1 MADPKKKKPA
11 KTYAEH
17 IAEADA
23 MIAEIEKLTAKSRA
37 KSRAKTKSRR
47 ERMRVPDRFALSDS
61 RLEEAYRKHSWAGHS
76 PSSQMTWELTKSPRA
91 VARHTEGLN
100 RADDAKR
107 GGFRMAPHPSRVSAL
122 TKALKKKK

>member
-11 KTYAEH
+11 KTYAEL

-23 MIAEIEKLTAKSRA
+23 MIAELEKSRA
-37 KSRAKTKSRR
+37 KPKTKSRR
-47 ERMRVPDRFALSDS
+47 ERMRVQDRHALSDS

-91 VARHTEGLN
+91 VARHTESLN

-122 TKALKKKK
+122 TKSLKKKK

>member
-11 KTYAEH
+11 KTYAEL

-23 MIAEIEKLTAKSRA
+23 MIAELEKSRA
-37 KSRAKTKSRR
+37 KPKTKSRR
-47 ERMRVPDRFALSDS
+47 ERMRVQDRFALSDS
-61 RLEEAYRKHSWAGHS
+61 RREEAFRKHSWAGHS

-91 VARHTEGLN
+91 VARHTEALN

-107 GGFRMAPHPSRVSAL
+107 GGFRMAPHPSRVSTL
-122 TKALKKKK
+122 TKSLKKKK